1 MNDKLKIEEIKNV
14 FGDKPFTS
22 DDLYHFYQ
30 KYDPN
35 LKKNTFRWRV
45 YALKND
51 GVINTLKRGVYSTK
65 SKKDFEPV
73 VSKKLKNLFSKV
85 QNQFPYVDMCIWET
99 SWLNNLMV
107 HQAFSS
113 NIILEIDK
121 DAAPAVFAFLQE
133 SHEDV
138 YLNPGKYEVDNY
150 ITAGQSNIIIKN
162 LTVTSPLQEIQNI
175 TVPTI
180 EKIMVDLFANDEMFI
195 TYQGAELQNIY
206 QELFISY
213 NVNQSTLK
221 QYAHKRHIRDKLIS
235 FLKKETNIDED
246 ELLI

>member
-14 FGDKPFTS
+14 FGDKPFTGE
-22 DDLYHFYQ
+22 DLFLFYQ

-35 LKKNTFRWRV
+35 LNKNTFRWRV
-45 YALKND
+45 YTLKNN
-51 GVINTLKRGVYSTK
+51 GVITTLKRGVYTTK
-65 SKKDFEPV
+65 NKKDFEPV
-73 VSKKLKNLFSKV
+73 VDSKLKNLFSIV
-85 QNQFPYVDMCIWET
+85 QSQFPYIDICIWET
-99 SWLNNLMV
+99 SWLNSLMV
-107 HQAFSS
+107 HQAFSN

-133 SHEDV
+133 SHNYV

-150 ITAGQSNIIIKN
+150 ITAGQNNIIIKN
-162 LTVTSPLQEIQNI
+162 LTVTSPLQKIQNI

-180 EKIMVDLFANDEMFI
+180 EKIMVDIFADDELFI

-206 QELFISY
+206 LELFRFY
-213 NVNQSTLK
+213 NVNRSTLK
-221 QYAHKRHIRDKLIS
+221 QYAHKRHKRDQLIS
-235 FLKKETNIDED
+235 FLKKEAKINED